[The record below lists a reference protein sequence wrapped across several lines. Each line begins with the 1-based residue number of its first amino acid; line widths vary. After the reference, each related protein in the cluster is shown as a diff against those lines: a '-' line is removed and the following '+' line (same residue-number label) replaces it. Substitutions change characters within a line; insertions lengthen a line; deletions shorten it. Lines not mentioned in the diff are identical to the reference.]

1 MKTITCWSVCQ
12 LLSIVSIEK
21 FGSPWG
27 EGGRGF
33 AQILHK
39 HRSLGSMANKEYSE
53 SIFYTNHCLCMST
66 KSSIKDTVNSFFVGV
81 FAKRLKKADESLL
94 ALPHKQSVGICGM
107 GSAPSKSSS

>member
-1 MKTITCWSVCQ
+1 
-12 LLSIVSIEK
+12 
-21 FGSPWG
+21 
-27 EGGRGF
+27 
-33 AQILHK
+33 
-39 HRSLGSMANKEYSE
+39 
-53 SIFYTNHCLCMST
+53 MST